1 MSDSID
7 TKLTEEQVKFLNDNE
22 KVIREIIK
30 RKEQLEKQQK
40 KPESLKVSRI
50 PQIDMEERI
59 KPIEEI
65 KNKKKKQLNDI
76 ITQISLKDLDELVKK
91 KETSNDALLEEML
104 KKSMSK

>member
-65 KNKKKKQLNDI
+65 KNKKKKQLNDN
-76 ITQISLKDLDELVKK
+76 ITKISLKDLDEMVKK
-91 KETSNDALLEEML
+91 KEPSNDALLEEML